1 MNTASPQRAL
11 GNRILSAYGTSLLG
25 VISGLL
31 TNFWLLREITRV
43 VDADIFGVYALVLQ
57 VTNYLTILQL
67 GLDFAASQKIAEC
80 VGYNDPQ
87 GANSAY
93 WEKARFN
100 RWAGA
105 LAALFVVAI
114 TAVLWSGVGTKS
126 VTKAHLAA
134 VIALFTGATQVLNFL
149 TRRYSAALIGT
160 QFQDIVNLATV
171 GKTIATCL
179 LAYVFLRTGMGI
191 LCIPVAAFIFGAACM
206 AFLGWETKRRCPWL
220 RSEPK
225 EHDSAMLKSLMGFG
239 SVTTIGGIA
248 WTIEAT
254 SDVFIL
260 GAWQGSATVAVYVLW
275 WRFPTLIFTACTRLA
290 DSAFPG
296 FAQRHAESV
305 EQARRLLN
313 KLGQVSLGLATLALV
328 GISLWLPA
336 FMRVWLGSAYALK
349 DGAAIALGFAVLI
362 ALRIFGNLFGM
373 FWMASGNANVPTALG
388 CAQAILKVGLALAL
402 VRTHGILGLV
412 IASCAAS
419 ALQAGGLG
427 FMLYRRR
434 FVVSEF
440 ARNTLVLSGLA
451 VIVALVTYRLGAY
464 VSLPV
469 LIAGILATTL
479 VWGGLWLAFAWRS
492 ELQPNLQRLLFQRA

>member
-1 MNTASPQRAL
+1 VSLVDTHRGL
-11 GNRILSAYGTSLLG
+11 GNRILSAYSTSLLG

-31 TNFWLLREITRV
+31 TNFWVLREITRT
-43 VDADIFGVYALVLQ
+43 VDAGIFGVYALVLQ

-80 VGYNDPQ
+80 VGRDNVH

-105 LAALFVVAI
+105 IATLLVVVI

-134 VIALFTGATQVLNFL
+134 MIALFTGATQVLNFL

-171 GKTIATCL
+171 GKTIATAL

-191 LCIPVAAFIFGAACM
+191 LCIPVAAFIFSVLCM
-206 AFLGWETKRRCPWL
+206 ALLGWQTKRRCPWL

-239 SVTTIGGIA
+239 GITTIGGIA

-260 GAWQGSATVAVYVLW
+260 GAYQGSAMVAMYVLW
-275 WRFPTLIFTACTRLA
+275 WRFPAMIFDACTRLA
-290 DSAFPG
+290 TSAFPG
-296 FAQRHAESV
+296 FAQRHATSLED
-305 EQARRLLN
+305 ARRLLN
-313 KLGQVSLGLATLALV
+313 KLGQISLGLATLALV

-336 FMRVWLGSAYALK
+336 FMRVWLGQAYAMK
-349 DGAAIALGFAVLI
+349 EGTAIALGFATLVS
-362 ALRIFGNLFGM
+362 LRIFGNLFGM
-373 FWMASGNANVPTALG
+373 FWMASGNANVPTALA
-388 CAQAILKVGLALAL
+388 CAQAVVKIGLGLAL
-402 VRTHGILGLV
+402 VKTHGMLGLV

-427 FMLYRRR
+427 LMLYRRQ

-440 ARNTLVLSGLA
+440 ARNAAVLSGLA
-451 VIVALVTYRLGAY
+451 VIVTLVTYRLPVA
-464 VSLPV
+464 VSPPT
-469 LIAGILATTL
+469 LIGGIVVTTL
-479 VWGGLWLAFAWRS
+479 LWGSLWLAFAWCS
-492 ELQPNLQRLLFQRA
+492 ELKPSLQRLLFQRA